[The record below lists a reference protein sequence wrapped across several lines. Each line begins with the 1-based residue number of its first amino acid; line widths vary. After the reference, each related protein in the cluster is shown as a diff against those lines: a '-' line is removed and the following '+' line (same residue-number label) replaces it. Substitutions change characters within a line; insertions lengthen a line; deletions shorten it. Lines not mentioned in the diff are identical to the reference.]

1 MQLHNHQVPEKVRYI
16 ELGLFIAYFRST
28 TSPKKIH
35 REWDA
40 IRKKLLQVL
49 RSLTSEYPKGSFP
62 PTLEPT
68 FLADATK
75 LANKFLVTKNTDS
88 GYVDFSRRLTICKE
102 SNVNEV
108 LLNYATTIAI
118 FKRTDMPNFVPNPT
132 QTPKATAVFR
142 GSEMKPKALS

>member
-1 MQLHNHQVPEKVRYI
+1 M
-16 ELGLFIAYFRST
+16 FIAYLRST
-28 TSPKKIH
+28 TSPKKIN
-35 REWDA
+35 REWEA
-40 IRKKLLQVL
+40 ISKKLLQVL
-49 RSLTSEYPKGSFP
+49 RSLTQEYPKGTFP
-62 PTLEPT
+62 PTFEPT
-68 FLADATK
+68 FLADARK

-118 FKRTDMPNFVPNPT
+118 FKRTDMPNYVPNPT

>member
-1 MQLHNHQVPEKVRYI
+1 M
-16 ELGLFIAYFRST
+16 FIAYLRST
-28 TSPKKIH
+28 TSPKKIN
-35 REWDA
+35 REWEA
-40 IRKKLLQVL
+40 ISKKLLQVL
-49 RSLTSEYPKGSFP
+49 RSLTQEYPKGTFP
-62 PTLEPT
+62 PTFEPT
-68 FLADATK
+68 FLADARK

-118 FKRTDMPNFVPNPT
+118 FKRTDMPNYVPNPT

-142 GSEMKPKALS
+142 GSEMEPKALS

>member
-1 MQLHNHQVPEKVRYI
+1 M
-16 ELGLFIAYFRST
+16 FIAYLRST
-28 TSPKKIH
+28 TSPKKIN
-35 REWDA
+35 REWEA
-40 IRKKLLQVL
+40 ISKKLLQVL
-49 RSLTSEYPKGSFP
+49 RSLTQEYPKGTFP
-62 PTLEPT
+62 PTFEPT

-118 FKRTDMPNFVPNPT
+118 FKRTDMPNYVPNPT

-142 GSEMKPKALS
+142 GSEMEPKALS

>member
-1 MQLHNHQVPEKVRYI
+1 M
-16 ELGLFIAYFRST
+16 FIAYLRST
-28 TSPKKIH
+28 TSPKKIN
-35 REWDA
+35 REWEA
-40 IRKKLLQVL
+40 ISKKLLQVL
-49 RSLTSEYPKGSFP
+49 RSLTQEYPKGTFP
-62 PTLEPT
+62 PTFEPT

-118 FKRTDMPNFVPNPT
+118 FKRTDMPNYVPNPT
-132 QTPKATAVFR
+132 QTPTATAVFR
-142 GSEMKPKALS
+142 GSEMMALP

>member
-16 ELGLFIAYFRST
+16 ELSLFTAYFRST

-40 IRKKLLQVL
+40 ISKKLLQVL
-49 RSLTSEYPKGSFP
+49 RSLTKEYPKGSFP
-62 PTLEPT
+62 PTFEPA
-68 FLADATK
+68 FLADARK

-118 FKRTDMPNFVPNPT
+118 FKRTDMPNYVPNPT